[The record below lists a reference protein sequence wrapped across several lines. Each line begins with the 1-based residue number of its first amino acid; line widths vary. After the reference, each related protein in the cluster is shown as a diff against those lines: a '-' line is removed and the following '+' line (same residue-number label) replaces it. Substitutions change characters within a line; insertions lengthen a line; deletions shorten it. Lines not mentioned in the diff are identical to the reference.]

1 MTINQL
7 LGSRDALVR
16 LTEKHFNSYK
26 VARGLVLLRQAI
38 EAELKVFL
46 ELEQNS
52 IKELSAKDEKGKPIF
67 LADGR
72 LQLRDEEAKELFEKR
87 MIDAR
92 ETEVDSIKPITLRE
106 EDFASP
112 EDFPTP
118 NDMLL
123 LEPLVTFE

>member
-1 MTINQL
+1 M
-7 LGSRDALVR
+7 
-16 LTEKHFNSYK
+16 
-26 VARGLVLLRQAI
+26 ARGLVLLRQTV